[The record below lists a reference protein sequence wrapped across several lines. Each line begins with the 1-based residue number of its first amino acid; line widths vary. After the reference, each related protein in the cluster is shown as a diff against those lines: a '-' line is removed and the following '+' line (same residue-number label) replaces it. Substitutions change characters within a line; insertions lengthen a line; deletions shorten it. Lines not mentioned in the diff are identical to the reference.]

1 MACDEVSPPKKRWQQ
16 RSCSSTPSP
25 LSVTPFS
32 LEASQWR
39 HQSVLVLD
47 NQNLNIYHMG
57 TILDIIDSHLVTISL
72 RDQQS
77 STVQVDLARPICNH
91 LPSIIIDNIPACQ
104 ELVVN
109 TQVCVRQIKTN
120 KLNQFQCGR
129 IQAKHPTRLEFSIDL
144 NNSHNNTN
152 HNDDEIHQDEN
163 GKEDVWFT
171 RQNIRLLI
179 EPWHEE
185 LRLYRENTSM
195 TTMFRPISVEL
206 PANNNNNNNNNDE
219 QQQTAFPTPPIE
231 QKDEDDEE
239 VERELQK
246 QEQAANKLQGIK
258 KGDIFTMGNT
268 GIRKKFNGK
277 QWRRLCGIDQ
287 CQKESQRHGFCS
299 KHLSQM
305 REPNAFSQQMQ
316 RFVGSMGSF
325 HPVAALPFLA
335 EFYQHRFDYGPI
347 LSQSHPP
354 PPPPPPMPSMY
365 SSTIHVLPNGLN
377 TLSPIRSYS
386 TPSPSSTTT
395 LLVTSNQSPSAFGP
409 LLPIARQHSVDLT
422 PPSSSSSSS
431 TPVLSNNTNS
441 SIRRSTDDDDSDI
454 DIETLP
460 SPICKRLRGD
470 YSENGKYHNN
480 TNQ

>member
-1 MACDEVSPPKKRWQQ
+1 MAYDEVSPPKKRWQQ

-25 LSVTPFS
+25 LSLTQFT
-32 LEASQWR
+32 LDASQWR

-47 NQNLNIYHMG
+47 NQNSNIYHMG
-57 TILDIIDSHLVTISL
+57 TILDIIDSHLITISL

-77 STVQVDLARPICNH
+77 STINVDLLQPSCNY

-104 ELVVN
+104 DLVIN

-129 IQAKHPTRLEFSIDL
+129 IRAKHPTRLEFSIDL
-144 NNSHNNTN
+144 NNSHNNTTTN
-152 HNDDEIHQDEN
+152 NNNNNGDEINQDEN
-163 GKEDVWFT
+163 DKEDIWFT

-185 LRLYRENTSM
+185 LRLYRENLPMS
-195 TTMFRPISVEL
+195 TMFRPISAEL
-206 PANNNNNNNNNDE
+206 STNNNNDE
-219 QQQTAFPTPPIE
+219 QQKIAFPTPPIE
-231 QKDEDDEE
+231 NKDEDDEE

-246 QEQAANKLQGIK
+246 QEQTVNKLQGIK
-258 KGDIFTMGNT
+258 KGDIFTMSST

-316 RFVGSMGSF
+316 RFVGSMGNF
-325 HPVAALPFLA
+325 HHIAAYPFLA
-335 EFYQHRFDYGPI
+335 ELYQHRFDYGPI
-347 LSQSHPP
+347 IPP
-354 PPPPPPMPSMY
+354 PPPPLPTVPSIY
-365 SSTIHVLPNGLN
+365 HPTAPVLPNGLN
-377 TLSPIRSYS
+377 TLSSLRLYS
-386 TPSPSSTTT
+386 TPSPSSTTS
-395 LLVTSNQSPSAFGP
+395 LLVNPNQSPSAFVP
-409 LLPIARQHSVDLT
+409 LIPVVRQHSVDLT
-422 PPSSSSSSS
+422 PPPSSSSS
-431 TPVLSNNTNS
+431 TPVLSNHTNS

-460 SPICKRLRGD
+460 SPTSKRLRCD
-470 YSENGKYHNN
+470 YNGNGKYNYN
-480 TNQ
+480 TNT

>member
-1 MACDEVSPPKKRWQQ
+1 MAYDEVSPPKKRWQQ

-25 LSVTPFS
+25 LSLTQFT
-32 LEASQWR
+32 LDASQWR

-47 NQNLNIYHMG
+47 NQNSNIYHMG
-57 TILDIIDSHLVTISL
+57 TILDIIDSHLITISL

-77 STVQVDLARPICNH
+77 STINVDLLQPSCNY

-104 ELVVN
+104 DLVIN

-129 IQAKHPTRLEFSIDL
+129 IRAKHPTRLEFSIDL

-152 HNDDEIHQDEN
+152 NNNNNNNNGDEINQDEN
-163 GKEDVWFT
+163 DKEDIWFT

-185 LRLYRENTSM
+185 LRLYRENLPMS
-195 TTMFRPISVEL
+195 TMFRPISAEL
-206 PANNNNNNNNNDE
+206 STNNNNDE
-219 QQQTAFPTPPIE
+219 QQKIAFPTPPIE
-231 QKDEDDEE
+231 NKDEDDEE

-246 QEQAANKLQGIK
+246 QEQTVNKLQGIK
-258 KGDIFTMGNT
+258 KGDIFTMSST

-316 RFVGSMGSF
+316 RFVGSMGNF
-325 HPVAALPFLA
+325 HHIAAYPFLA
-335 EFYQHRFDYGPI
+335 ELYQHRFDYGPI
-347 LSQSHPP
+347 IPP
-354 PPPPPPMPSMY
+354 PPPPLPTVPSIY
-365 SSTIHVLPNGLN
+365 HPTAPVLPNGLN
-377 TLSPIRSYS
+377 TLSSLRLYS
-386 TPSPSSTTT
+386 TPSPSSTTS
-395 LLVTSNQSPSAFGP
+395 LLVNPNQAPSAFIP
-409 LLPIARQHSVDLT
+409 LIPVVRQHSVDLT
-422 PPSSSSSSS
+422 PPPSSSSS
-431 TPVLSNNTNS
+431 TPVLSNHTNS

-460 SPICKRLRGD
+460 SPTSKRLRCD
-470 YSENGKYHNN
+470 YNGNGKYNYN
-480 TNQ
+480 TNT

>member
-25 LSVTPFS
+25 LSITQFP
-32 LEASQWR
+32 LDANQWR

-57 TILDIIDSHLVTISL
+57 TIVDIIDSHLVTISL
-72 RDQQS
+72 RDQSS
-77 STVQVDLARPICNH
+77 STINVDIAQPICNN

-104 ELVVN
+104 DLAIN
-109 TQVCVRQIKTN
+109 TQVCVRKIKN
-120 KLNQFQCGR
+120 CKLNQFQCGCIR
-129 IQAKHPTRLEFSIDL
+129 AKHPTRLEFSIDL
-144 NNSHNNTN
+144 NDHLLNTN
-152 HNDDEIHQDEN
+152 NSDEFNQDEN
-163 GKEDVWFT
+163 DKEDLWFT

-185 LRLYRENTSM
+185 LRLYRENLSM
-195 TTMFRPISVEL
+195 SAMFRPISVEL
-206 PANNNNNNNNNDE
+206 STNTNNNDE
-219 QQQTAFPTPPIE
+219 PQQIAFPTPPIE
-231 QKDEDDEE
+231 NKDEDDEE

-246 QEQAANKLQGIK
+246 QELAANKLQGIK

-305 REPNAFSQQMQ
+305 REPNAFSQQIQ
-316 RFVGSMGSF
+316 RFVGTMGNF
-325 HPVAALPFLA
+325 HSVAALPFLA

-347 LSQSHPP
+347 LP
-354 PPPPPPMPSMY
+354 PPPPPPMPVPSMY
-365 SSTIHVLPNGLN
+365 HPPVQLLSNSLN
-377 TLSPIRSYS
+377 TMSPLRSYS
-386 TPSPSSTTT
+386 TPSPSSTIA
-395 LLVTSNQSPSAFGP
+395 LLVNTNQSPSAFAP
-409 LLPIARQHSVDLT
+409 LAPIVRQHSVDLT
-422 PPSSSSSSS
+422 PSPSSSSS

-441 SIRRSTDDDDSDI
+441 SIRRTSNDDDDSDI

-460 SPICKRLRGD
+460 SPTIKRLRCD
-470 YSENGKYHNN
+470 NHEKDKYNN
-480 TNQ
+480 TNQSY